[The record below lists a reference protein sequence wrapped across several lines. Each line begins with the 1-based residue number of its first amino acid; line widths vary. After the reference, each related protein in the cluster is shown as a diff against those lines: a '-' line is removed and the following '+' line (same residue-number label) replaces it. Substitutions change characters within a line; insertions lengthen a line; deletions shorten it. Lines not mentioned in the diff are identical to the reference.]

1 MGKAAARL
9 MDIGSNHG
17 AYPPTPIIV
26 GSGDVFC
33 NGRPA
38 AREGDMLLLH
48 MAPKCPPHPRAI
60 KKGSSSVFVNGK
72 PLARVGDPVDCGGS
86 IITGAGDVL
95 VGG

>member
-1 MGKAAARL
+1 MGKPAARL

-17 AYPPTPIIV
+17 AFPPTPIIA

-48 MAPKCPPHPRAI
+48 AAPKKPPHPRAI
-60 KKGSSSVFVNGK
+60 KQGSPTVFVNGK
-72 PLARVGDPVDCGGS
+72 PWARVGDAVDCGGT
-86 IITGAGDVL
+86 IITGAADVL
-95 VGG
+95 VG